1 MTFAGYI
8 RSEHFQKEKGRVRM
22 SKPAALFPSGLM
34 RTAIG
39 LIVRKFAARKGVL

>member
-1 MTFAGYI
+1 MTAEYI

-22 SKPAALFPSGLM
+22 SKSVALFTLGFMLA
-34 RTAIG
+34 AIG

>member
-1 MTFAGYI
+1 MTAEYI

-22 SKPAALFPSGLM
+22 SKPAALFTLGFMLA
-34 RTAIG
+34 AIG